1 MTISVRKAGQ
11 AVAKTIVSNSGKVQ
25 VGGGSNAAPAAA
37 ALKVLR
43 PPRAVTAEEAH
54 TIQPAR
60 ESTKTTMMPWR
71 GWFDR
76 FLKDN
81 LSQERY
87 AKMRSIFFFMPDDIY
102 DLQQSPMPNKKIP
115 AADPKYT
122 HMYRYPS
129 PGSQEPASLPEF
141 EEGDDPYDNGYFKT
155 DTRRRYLSSELGN
168 PNVEKLKLQLMD
180 QKDPKVVE
188 GTSVV
193 LFILFCFIFV
203 LGFCTSGVSSR
214 TIGSQKNKPAAT
226 RLFLFGTSHAC
237 CCF

>member
-25 VGGGSNAAPAAA
+25 VGGGSNAAAPAAA

-193 LFILFCFIFV
+193 LFILFCFYY
-203 LGFCTSGVSSR
+203 C
-214 TIGSQKNKPAAT
+214 A
-226 RLFLFGTSHAC
+226 
-237 CCF
+237 